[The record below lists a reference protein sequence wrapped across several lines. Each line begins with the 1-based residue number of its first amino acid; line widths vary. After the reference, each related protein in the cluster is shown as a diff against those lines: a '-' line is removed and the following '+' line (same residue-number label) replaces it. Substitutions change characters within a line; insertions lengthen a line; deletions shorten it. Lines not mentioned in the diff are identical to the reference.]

1 NIVDEAE
8 ANYKAAKA
16 NNLPKF
22 NLQGGL
28 QKVDGNSGFYT
39 YQAGISIPFL
49 SGSNK
54 AQIRTAKI
62 DKEITE
68 ANVQF
73 KQKEVQSKF
82 IQAKE
87 NYQKWKT

>member
-1 NIVDEAE
+1 MAIRDFTPIKQV
-8 ANYKAAKA
+8 
-16 NNLPKF
+16 
-22 NLQGGL
+22 
-28 QKVDGNSGFYT
+28 
-39 YQAGISIPFL
+39 ISIPFL

-73 KQKEVQSKF
+73 KQKRST
-82 IQAKE
+82 IQI
-87 NYQKWKT
+87 YSS